1 MIVLKAPTYYR
12 KKKIEDLTSG
22 AHLIRF
28 IKDANENW
36 IVGKQILNDPNF
48 EHLKGEFE
56 HLEEVEYSP
65 IININEEN

>member
-1 MIVLKAPTYYR
+1 MRVLKAPTYYR
-12 KKKIEDLTSG
+12 KKKIEDSTKG

-36 IVGKQILNDPNF
+36 IVDTQILKDPNF

-56 HLEEVEYSP
+56 HLEEIEHNP
-65 IININEEN
+65 IIEN